1 MSINGIQPR
10 LVPQASPLT
19 GGTAL
24 PLPQPQAANDDSFSP
39 AVYTDLDRARRLG
52 LPEDTTFVH
61 ELPPVPGTF
70 PPAPKALPRPVLL
83 VHGLGQGGSYWFNLR
98 NYLTSNPANRPGPN
112 FQAKKEFEFVEEVR
126 KDPGARVF
134 SITLSD
140 PTGSYRD
147 LAPELTRCLEILR
160 RETGSAEIDIVAH
173 SMGGLVT
180 REHLDGPED
189 GVNKFIMLATPNH
202 GSLQADLALAADRLR
217 LYRHYGEGAIKVL
230 QDISIDDRFLGRE
243 NNPYLNG
250 LNERWPQQ
258 KAKVDPVIITGAG
271 IPTPD
276 WNLGLFSTGDGLVT
290 ARSAWMPET
299 EYYVAE
305 VPKRGEDDRLF
316 SFKFNHGQIQDQPGV
331 AHLVGEILTR

>member
-1 MSINGIQPR
+1 MAPA
-10 LVPQASPLT
+10 PD
-19 GGTAL
+19 
-24 PLPQPQAANDDSFSP
+24 AAEPVDAFRQTS
-39 AVYTDLDRARRLG
+39 VYLDLDRAQRLG
-52 LPEDTTFVH
+52 LPEDTPFVRV
-61 ELPPVPGTF
+61 LPPVAGTF
-70 PPAPKALPRPVLL
+70 PPPPGPLPRPVLL
-83 VHGLGQGGSYWFNLR
+83 IHGLGQGGSYWFNLR
-98 NYLTSNPANRPGPN
+98 NYLTSNAANRPGPD
-112 FQAKKEFEFVEEVR
+112 FQAKKEAEFVQEVR

-140 PTGSYRD
+140 SMGSYRD

-160 RETGSAEIDIVAH
+160 RETGSAEVDIVAH

-217 LYRHYGEGAIKVL
+217 IYRHYGDGATKVL
-230 QDISIDDRFLGRE
+230 QDISIDDRFLGKE

-290 ARSAWMPET
+290 ARSAWMPDT

-305 VPKRGEDDRLF
+305 VPRRDSDDRIF

-331 AHLVGEILTR
+331 AQLVGELLTRP